1 MRPSKLTIEGINSF
15 IESQTVDFEAAGA
28 DNLFCISGSTG
39 SGKTTI
45 IDCIILALYPKH
57 GERGNLDEYVNLRCE
72 RGKISFRFLIGD
84 DIYETERVLTRK
96 KNGKNTYVLYK
107 NGTPIAEGD
116 EAFAA
121 VGEMIGLDVKEFT
134 NVVVLQQ
141 GEFSRFLKAKKAD
154 RVTLITKLFELGRFD
169 GAYSAFAV
177 KNRKLGAES
186 DGLTVAIMNAGDV
199 TDESVK
205 AAEAALKESEENLK
219 NIEKAAAELQKKRDE
234 AKEKRAAFDDLEKK
248 KQDLAAVEKA
258 IKDHAEASLR
268 AEKAGAELET
278 RDKELKVRESARDG
292 LVERKAAINALIG
305 RAAALDKDEKEL
317 AEEETELKKAK
328 EALSADEKRAEA
340 AREAYEEKKAETA
353 TALKAEAIRGAFDV
367 EPNGEAAARAEE
379 GAKRDLEAAV
389 KFREEA
395 NKANKIASD
404 AKTEKEAAE
413 EVWRKINAAHGEA
426 EKSAAV
432 AAAAAKTARENYD
445 AAVKADA
452 LGTIMIGLHEGD
464 DCPVCGGKIT
474 RLEARA
480 AASPTAAKAAMEQ
493 AEAKAKAEADRL
505 GRSQAAVAAAAEKA
519 QAAGKNYAEKL
530 AAAAEA
536 EEKAKQSDPIKLQ
549 EKVAALTALVRAV
562 AARDEA
568 EKTAK
573 TLTENLARET
583 EKITEKEKTIAERK
597 YKLAAERQQVDA
609 GLGEKPQAELNGI
622 TAALEKL
629 NAERENL
636 DAEKKKYADGMAK
649 MKEIADRNAGRRESL
664 IAAIEE
670 IKNAA
675 FTSDEDLKRLADE
688 AEEAAKKAVETREF
702 VVETRTKLDR
712 AKTDLIKKNELGAKL
727 KAKENERKKYAELEK
742 LFKGRAF
749 SEFVAAEYIKDFT
762 AAASTVL
769 GELTGGKYS
778 LWYDEGEGEFYVR
791 DFLSGNEPRGV
802 RTLSGGETFLASL
815 SLAIA
820 ISGMLSKD
828 KNYEFFFIDE
838 GFGTL
843 SPDALDAVTDALDA
857 LSRKTMVGVITHR
870 GELIERIRSVIKVEP
885 SDGESGSKIIFG

>member
-1 MRPSKLTIEGINSF
+1 MRPLKLTIEGINSF
-15 IESQTVDFEAAGA
+15 IEPQTVDFEAAGA

-45 IDCIILALYPKH
+45 IDCVILALYRD
-57 GERGNLDEYVNLRCE
+57 GDRGNLDEYVNLRCE
-72 RGKISFRFLIGD
+72 RGKISFRFEMGGD
-84 DIYETERVLTRK
+84 VYETERVITRK
-96 KNGKNTYVLYK
+96 KSGKNTYVLIK
-107 NGTPIAEGD
+107 NGTPIAEGN

-121 VGEMIGLDVKEFT
+121 VGELIGLDVKEFT

-141 GEFSRFLKAKKAD
+141 GEFSRFLKTTKGA
-154 RVTLITKLFELGRFD
+154 RVALISKLFDLGRFD
-169 GAYSAFAV
+169 KAAAAFSE
-177 KNRKLGAES
+177 KSRKLGAEC
-186 DGLTVAIMNAGDV
+186 DGLTLALENLCDV

-205 AAEAALKESEENLK
+205 TAEAALKAGEQELK
-219 NIEKAAAELQKKRDE
+219 NLEKAAKDAEKANDE
-234 AKEKRAAFDDLEKK
+234 AVKNRDAFDDLEKK

-258 IKDHAEASLR
+258 IKDHAEASVR
-268 AEKAGAELET
+268 ATAAGADLET
-278 RDKELKVRESARDG
+278 REKELKTREAARDG
-292 LVERKAAINALIG
+292 LIERKAAINALIG

-340 AREAYEEKKAETA
+340 ARRAYEEKKAEVA
-353 TALKAEAIRGAFDV
+353 TVLKAEAISGVFV
-367 EPNGEAAARAEE
+367 TEPNGETAARAEE
-379 GAKRDLEAAV
+379 GTKRDLEAAV

-664 IAAIEE
+664 TAAIEE

-675 FTSDEDLKRLADE
+675 FTSDEDLKKLADVLRE
-688 AEEAAKKAVETREF
+688 TVDKKDAIRDF
-702 VVETRTKLDR
+702 VVKSRTELER
-712 AKTDLIKKNELGAKL
+712 AKADLVKKTELGAKL
-727 KAKENERKKYAELEK
+727 KAAENERNKYADLEK
-742 LFKGRAF
+742 LFKNKAF
-749 SEFVAAEYIKDFT
+749 SEFVAEEYIKDFT
-762 AAASTVL
+762 AAASVRL

-778 LWYDEGEGEFYVR
+778 FMYDAKDGKFYVR
-791 DFLSGNEPRGV
+791 DFLSGNDLRGV
-802 RTLSGGETFLASL
+802 NTLSGGETFLASL

-870 GELIERIRSVIKVEP
+870 GELIERIQSVIKVEP
-885 SDGESGSKIIFG
+885 SDGESGSRIIFG

>member
-15 IESQTVDFEAAGA
+15 IEPQTVDFEAAGA

-45 IDCIILALYPKH
+45 IDSIILALYPKH
-57 GERGNLDEYVNLRCE
+57 GERGNLDEYVNLKCE
-72 RGKISFRFLIGD
+72 RGRISFRFLIGD
-84 DIYETERVLTRK
+84 DVYETERVLTRK

-177 KNRKLGAES
+177 KNRELGAEC

-205 AAEAALKESEENLK
+205 TAESALKAGEQELK
-219 NIEKAAAELQKKRDE
+219 DLEKAAENAKKASDE
-234 AKEKRAAFDDLEKK
+234 AVKNREAFDDLAKKKMELADVEKK
-248 KQDLAAVEKA
+248 
-258 IKDHAEASLR
+258 IKDHAEAAVR
-268 AEKAGAELET
+268 AETAGAALEK
-278 RDKELKVRESARDG
+278 REKELKNREADRDG
-292 LVERKAAINALIG
+292 LVARKTTLEELVK
-305 RAAALDKDEKEL
+305 RSKTLCEEEKRHDENKADL
-317 AEEETELKKAK
+317 KKAETELKEKTVALAEEKDAYEKLRAEAIEKASAAELDGVFDGDVTAVAVAGAAEKAKHDHENAQKAMLAAGKAKVERVTAGNAKDKAETEWKVCNSFHAGIVKNAETADNAAK
-328 EALSADEKRAEA
+328 EAR
-340 AREAYEEKKAETA
+340 
-353 TALKAEAIRGAFDV
+353 IR
-367 EPNGEAAARAEE
+367 
-379 GAKRDLEAAV
+379 
-389 KFREEA
+389 
-395 NKANKIASD
+395 
-404 AKTEKEAAE
+404 
-413 EVWRKINAAHGEA
+413 
-426 EKSAAV
+426 
-432 AAAAAKTARENYD
+432 YD
-445 AAVKADA
+445 AAVKEDA
-452 LGTIMIGLHEGD
+452 LGTVMSGLKEGD

-474 RLEARA
+474 RLE
-480 AASPTAAKAAMEQ
+480 SHCGLSVE
-493 AEAKAKAEADRL
+493 KAKADADDADAKNRIAIEKLKKSSEAV
-505 GRSQAAVAAAAEKA
+505 SVAAEKVRNA
-519 QAAGKNYAEKL
+519 MKNYDEKVKADEEASKIAESFDAELLEKRVALLTGLAKTVGARDAAEKRL
-530 AAAAEA
+530 ADSAVAIGREEDKLRSAAATL
-536 EEKAKQSDPIKLQ
+536 EENEKKLKT
-549 EKVAALTALVRAV
+549 E
-562 AARDEA
+562 RD
-568 EKTAK
+568 
-573 TLTENLARET
+573 
-583 EKITEKEKTIAERK
+583 KIN
-597 YKLAAERQQVDA
+597 A
-609 GLGEKPQAELNGI
+609 GLGEDPQAELLGI
-622 TAALEKL
+622 IAALEKL
-629 NAERENL
+629 KAERETL
-636 DAEKKKYADGMAK
+636 DKDKKDYDERMAK
-649 MKEIADRNAGRRESL
+649 MKSIADKNAERREIL
-664 IAAIEE
+664 TVTVAE
-670 IKNAA
+670 IKNAV
-675 FTSDEDLKRLADE
+675 FTSDEDLKKLAD
-688 AEEAAKKAVETREF
+688 AAKEAVGKKDATREF
-702 VVETRTKLDR
+702 VAETRTKLER
-712 AKTDLIKKNELGAKL
+712 AKADLVKKTELGAKL

-762 AAASTVL
+762 ASASTVL

-778 LWYDEGEGEFYVR
+778 LWYDESEGEFFVR
-791 DFLSGNEPRGV
+791 DFLSGNERRGV

-843 SPDALDAVTDALDA
+843 SPDALDAVTEALDA

-870 GELIERIRSVIKVEP
+870 GELIERIQSVIKVEP